1 MTSRAGPILTPGYN
15 LNNLG
20 RGPLDKA
27 VYQIQKTRAFWFQTR
42 RFLNVFPYKGLYKT
56 CDP

>member
-1 MTSRAGPILTPGYN
+1 MLDLEQGHFWPQGYS

-27 VYQIQKTRAFWFQTR
+27 VYQIWKNQFQI
-42 RFLNVFPYKGLYKT
+42 RFLKVSSLYKSM
-56 CDP
+56 